1 MSTALVPSG
10 AARARMLLAQ
20 VGAEVTRFRRIPE
33 YLIGVVAIPVLL
45 YAMFALPSATTRL
58 PGGTP
63 VGAMTLVS
71 FTCFGVLNQ
80 ALFSFGAELAD
91 ERGKGWLRRLRAT
104 PMPMW
109 VYFAG
114 KLAMNLV
121 FALMILAGVSVVT
134 VLLGGVRIPPARLGL
149 LALTVAAGCLAFSPM
164 GAMVAYWVRP
174 RAASAI
180 ANLVFLPLSFVSG
193 FLFPLAGLPGFFRTL
208 APWLPSYHFGL
219 LAWRAVASTPSDVRA
234 FGSPTTGRPWLDV
247 AVVAGWCVLCT
258 VLTAVGYRR
267 DLDRERG

>member
-1 MSTALVPSG
+1 MSTTTVRPG
-10 AARARMLLAQ
+10 ARGRMLVAQ
-20 VGAEVTRFRRIPE
+20 VAGEVTRFRRVPE

-45 YAMFALPSATTRL
+45 YAMFALPGATRAL

-121 FALMILAGVSVVT
+121 FALAILAGVTAVA
-134 VLLGGVRIPPARLGL
+134 VLVGGVRIPPARLGL
-149 LALTVAAGCLAFSPM
+149 LALTVLGGALAFSPM
-164 GAMVAYWVRP
+164 GAVVAYWVRP

-219 LAWRAVASTPSDVRA
+219 LAWRAMASTPADVRA
-234 FGSPTTGRPWLDV
+234 YGSPTVGQPWRDV
-247 AVVAGWCVLCT
+247 IVVAGWCLLC
-258 VLTAVGYRR
+258 VALTAVGYRR
-267 DLDRERG
+267 DPDRERE